1 MTDAIQRR
9 ESIRHPADIP
19 ISWTLGDVVVQDT
32 EYLRNI
38 SVGGLA
44 FSSQTRLAVGADID
58 IAIPIRDPEMHI
70 RGIVVW
76 CTGNEDGTFDVG
88 VQFKDAEAKF
98 RMRMVEQVCH
108 IEHYK
113 KEVLETEGRELTGEQ
128 AAMEWIRRFA
138 KDFPTFD

>member
-1 MTDAIQRR
+1 MTEMMQKR

-19 ISWTLGDVVVQDT
+19 LSWTLGDVVVRDT

-44 FSSQTRLAVGADID
+44 FSSTTRLAVGADID
-58 IAIPIRDPEMHI
+58 IAIPIRKPELHI

-76 CTGNEDGTFDVG
+76 CTDKEDGTFDVG

-108 IEHYK
+108 IEHFK
-113 KEVLETEGRELTGEQ
+113 KEVLRTEGRTLTSEQ

-138 KDFPTFD
+138 KDFPSLD